1 MDMPQRLTG
10 KTALITGASR
20 GIGLGIAQRLVAEGA
35 TVAITARK
43 AEGLAEAAQTMSPG
57 AVLSFAG
64 KSDDAAHRAA
74 VLDGIA
80 EQLGGLDIL
89 VNNAGI
95 NPVFG
100 PLSEVDLDAVRK
112 ILEVNVIGTLGWVQ
126 EVLAHPGLAF
136 RDRRGCIVNISS
148 VAGRIPSPGLGSYG
162 VSKAANSHLAAT
174 LAVELGPEIRV
185 NAVAPAVVKTDFA
198 KALYAG
204 REAEVAAQ
212 YPLNRLGTVTDV
224 AAAVAYLVSEDA
236 SWVTGQLLTLDGGLL
251 TAGGRA

>member
-43 AEGLAEAAQTMSPG
+43 AEGLAEAAQTMPPG

>member
-1 MDMPQRLTG
+1 MDVPQRLTG

-43 AEGLAEAAQTMSPG
+43 AEGLAEAAQTMPPG
-57 AVLSFAG
+57 AVLSFTG
-64 KSDDAAHRAA
+64 KSDDATHRAA

-136 RDRRGCIVNISS
+136 RHRRGCIVNISS

>member
-43 AEGLAEAAQTMSPG
+43 AEGLAEAAQTMPPG

-80 EQLGGLDIL
+80 EQFGGLDIL

-136 RDRRGCIVNISS
+136 RDRRGCIVNVSS

>member
-1 MDMPQRLTG
+1 M
-10 KTALITGASR
+10 
-20 GIGLGIAQRLVAEGA
+20 
-35 TVAITARK
+35 AITARK
-43 AEGLAEAAQTMSPG
+43 AEGLAEAAQTMPPG

>member
-43 AEGLAEAAQTMSPG
+43 AEGLAEAAQTMPPG

-74 VLDGIA
+74 VLDSIA

-100 PLSEVDLDAVRK
+100 PLSEVDQDAVRK

-126 EVLAHPGLAF
+126 EVW
-136 RDRRGCIVNISS
+136 
-148 VAGRIPSPGLGSYG
+148 RIPAWLS
-162 VSKAANSHLAAT
+162 
-174 LAVELGPEIRV
+174 
-185 NAVAPAVVKTDFA
+185 
-198 KALYAG
+198 
-204 REAEVAAQ
+204 
-212 YPLNRLGTVTDV
+212 GTG
-224 AAAVAYLVSEDA
+224 AAAS
-236 SWVTGQLLTLDGGLL
+236 STSPRSPDGY
-251 TAGGRA
+251 RARAWAAMGFP

>member
-43 AEGLAEAAQTMSPG
+43 AEGLAEAAQTMPPG

-126 EVLAHPGLAF
+126 EVLAHPGLAV